1 MILQLIFK
9 QFLIFII
16 LLSIFVLIKVI
27 RLQQNC
33 NKINNNGFLIYKC
46 IYIKHCELL
55 WLITNNH
62 FEMYVILCFILKKF

>member
-16 LLSIFVLIKVI
+16 LLSIFVSIKVI

-33 NKINNNGFLIYKC
+33 NKILDS
-46 IYIKHCELL
+46 
-55 WLITNNH
+55 
-62 FEMYVILCFILKKF
+62 